1 MFSSTELIR
10 KSKTIFNKII
20 DNDISKAIILRD
32 GKPGFL
38 LMDFYKYEE
47 IMAEFET
54 LKKKAKKLNKKLKD
68 DATNKKKPKK
78 IKEDKIVLEKDI
90 KKVEQKDLK
99 QEIKKDPPKP
109 KHKPSHVVPPR
120 PTKEEVVEQID
131 DDEIIEEK
139 FNDIKD
145 KNKLSIE
152 TNEERIDNEPTEE
165 EEIKQALQ
173 SIESMNFDG
182 QMKAI
187 AEQKIKDRILKAREE
202 RARKKID
209 EEMENR
215 AALKEELEIQ
225 VQIKEDNRKKER
237 ELKEF
242 WDLES

>member
-1 MFSSTELIR
+1 M
-10 KSKTIFNKII
+10 
-20 DNDISKAIILRD
+20 DNN
-32 GKPGFL
+32 
-38 LMDFYKYEE
+38 EE
-47 IMAEFET
+47 IM
-54 LKKKAKKLNKKLKD
+54 
-68 DATNKKKPKK
+68 
-78 IKEDKIVLEKDI
+78 
-90 KKVEQKDLK
+90 
-99 QEIKKDPPKP
+99 
-109 KHKPSHVVPPR
+109 
-120 PTKEEVVEQID
+120 
-131 DDEIIEEK
+131 
-139 FNDIKD
+139 
-145 KNKLSIE
+145 
-152 TNEERIDNEPTEE
+152 DNEPTEE